1 MSTLEEI
8 KRYAEHA
15 LSSKRFNHVRGVVS
29 SISELARIYGA
40 DENAAITAAWLHDI
54 AREWD
59 KEHLLEIADK
69 AGVENEFRSVKEL
82 LHGPVA
88 AWLGK
93 TEFGIQEK
101 SILDAVCYHTT
112 GRPDMS
118 LLDKLLFVADA
129 IEPSRSYPG
138 VEKIRI
144 LAKDKLNLAV
154 LASIDS
160 TITYLIQN
168 QQPTAILTVKT
179 RNALLEQ
186 FFKTSLKRQ
195 EM

>member
-1 MSTLEEI
+1 MSALEDI

-15 LSSKRFNHVRGVVS
+15 LSSQRLNHVRGVVS
-29 SISELARIYGA
+29 SISELAKIYGA
-40 DENAAITAAWLHDI
+40 DEHAAKTAAWLHDI

-59 KEHLLEIADK
+59 KKHLLEIADK
-69 AGVENEFRSVKEL
+69 AGVESEFRSVKEL

-93 TEFGIQEK
+93 TEYGIQENP
-101 SILDAVCYHTT
+101 ILDAVYYHTT

-160 TITYLIQN
+160 TITYLIQK

-186 FFKTSLKRQ
+186 LFMTSLKRQ